1 MIPAMLPAEIRAD
14 PKRSA
19 EVQVYDRLRA
29 DPVLAG
35 FTVFY
40 SCEWIGAHDGLLKDG
55 EADFVLAHPA
65 IGFLVIEVKGGRV
78 SRRIADGKWTTTD
91 RDEETHPI
99 SNPVAQAKKS
109 KKAA

>member
-1 MIPAMLPAEIRAD
+1 GPRNVGLGRCLGRAGRLLRRPDGSLGRVTAPGPRMIPAMLPAEIRAD

-19 EVQVYDRLRA
+19 EVQVFDRLRD
-29 DPVLAG
+29 DPMLAG

-78 SRRIADGKWTTTD
+78 
-91 RDEETHPI
+91 
-99 SNPVAQAKKS
+99 
-109 KKAA
+109 